1 MAKRT
6 SKKAISH
13 AVCGRTFRTKNG
25 FKTHVRCVPIAKNTP
40 APAVTENAPA
50 QAQVSAEKQLIQ
62 ELTLELMREHELGFV
77 KANIRARAAVAAL

>member
-25 FKTHVRCVPIAKNTP
+25 LETHVRCVPIAKNTP

>member
-1 MAKRT
+1 M
-6 SKKAISH
+6 
-13 AVCGRTFRTKNG
+13 
-25 FKTHVRCVPIAKNTP
+25 
-40 APAVTENAPA
+40 TENAPA